1 MPATRRIGC
10 TGDGDMVYENLIY
23 ADELPVTELPPP
35 ELPQKPPGPP
45 KNRLLRRQCLAAGI
59 LCALVLT
66 VPTWWPSGAEHIR
79 HLLVAREV
87 GPLEA
92 AAQTFVRDV
101 SEGVPLG
108 QAVATFCQSSGEPPC
123 PASE

>member
-1 MPATRRIGC
+1 MPTTRRIGC

-23 ADELPVTELPPP
+23 ADEMPVTELPQP
-35 ELPQKPPGPP
+35 ELPPEPSSLP
-45 KNRLLRRQCLAAGI
+45 KSRLLRRQCLAAGI

-66 VPTWWPSGAEHIR
+66 VHTWWPSGAEHIR
-79 HLLVAREV
+79 HLLIAREV

-108 QAVATFCQSSGEPPC
+108 QAVATFCQSSGEPLC
-123 PASE
+123 PVSE

>member
-1 MPATRRIGC
+1 
-10 TGDGDMVYENLIY
+10 MVYENLIY
-23 ADELPVTELPPP
+23 ADEMPVTELPPP
-35 ELPQKPPGPP
+35 EFSPEPQGPP
-45 KNRLLRRQCLAAGI
+45 KNRLLRRQCVAAGI

-66 VPTWWPSGAEHIR
+66 VHTWWPGGAEQIR
-79 HLLVAREV
+79 QLLVAREV

-108 QAVATFCQSSGEPPC
+108 QAVATFCQSSGEPLC

>member
-1 MPATRRIGC
+1 MPTIRRIGC

-23 ADELPVTELPPP
+23 ADEMPVTELPQLPP
-35 ELPQKPPGPP
+35 APPTPP
-45 KNRLLRRQCLAAGI
+45 KNRLLGRQCLAAGI

-66 VPTWWPSGAEHIR
+66 VPTWWPGGAEHIR
-79 HLLVAREV
+79 QLLVAREE

-92 AAQTFVRDV
+92 AAKTFVRDV